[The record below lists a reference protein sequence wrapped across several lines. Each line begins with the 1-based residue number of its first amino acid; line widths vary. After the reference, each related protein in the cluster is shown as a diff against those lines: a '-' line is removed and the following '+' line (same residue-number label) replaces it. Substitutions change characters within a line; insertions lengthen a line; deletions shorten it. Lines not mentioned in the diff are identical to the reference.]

1 MEKRMKW
8 TYIILVDD
16 LVGDL
21 VDVEGV
27 EYDGAFLASS
37 VEVLGTLGQ
46 RTRNSQLLVIVSKPD
61 VVILE

>member
-21 VDVEGV
+21 VDIEGV
-27 EYDGAFLASS
+27 EHDGAFLASS

-46 RTRNSQLLVIVSKPD
+46 RTRNS
-61 VVILE
+61 